1 MSVNADGVWA
11 SHLIAQVGRLSQKAC
26 SLPGSQCYTGNWNL
40 PLWGRVWVCDFV
52 SECVISVETYMFVR
66 MKLWMVTRHHQI
78 LKCPQLGL
86 LKCKFPA
93 PCLLTVSRGGGG
105 GLPRNCILNKCPR
118 DSEGPLIKRT
128 GLPHPH
134 PTLILQVEKLRPR
147 KGAMTSMRLL
157 TELSLG
163 LIPGGGKQTRE
174 IQ

>member
-1 MSVNADGVWA
+1 M
-11 SHLIAQVGRLSQKAC
+11 
-26 SLPGSQCYTGNWNL
+26 
-40 PLWGRVWVCDFV
+40 
-52 SECVISVETYMFVR
+52 
-66 MKLWMVTRHHQI
+66 QI
-78 LKCPQLGL
+78 PS
-86 LKCKFPA
+86 PM
-93 PCLLTVSRGGGG
+93 PTDRESGGGV
-105 GLPRNCILNKCPR
+105 PRNCILNKCPR